1 MGSGAANA
9 RRWENLATMIRRRR
23 GGEIVHLLLLDQ
35 GNRKALVVLLIA
47 VTLPPASRAG
57 YATTQW
63 GMPLTQVQQLYPDG
77 EIAEGTPEGGVTYVI
92 AGRVAGLRTVV
103 VFSFVDEGRLFA
115 VSELFPRRGSAVNLR
130 TLDVPPPSNPEAAK
144 IVGILRRFFTKRYG
158 KPRRSDGAISLWVG
172 SDDAVSLQVE
182 KRDKVHT
189 TVAVLY
195 SGYVRK

>member
-1 MGSGAANA
+1 MGEFGDDDS
-9 RRWENLATMIRRRR
+9 TTTRRR
-23 GGEIVHLLLLDQ
+23 
-35 GNRKALVVLLIA
+35 NRALAFARPGQSKSLGVLLIA

-115 VSELFPRRGSAVNLR
+115 V
-130 TLDVPPPSNPEAAK
+130 
-144 IVGILRRFFTKRYG
+144 
-158 KPRRSDGAISLWVG
+158 
-172 SDDAVSLQVE
+172 
-182 KRDKVHT
+182 
-189 TVAVLY
+189 
-195 SGYVRK
+195 